1 MGRLTQVDKSGNWS
15 VKGLPWKKTYK
26 GQVITEETRGIIYG
40 ALCKLKDFEEI
51 CEDPKQLER
60 IDELFLEKCREVE
73 ELKRKV
79 KKREWIPVEQRLPE
93 LHKEQINGG
102 DYVMISD
109 PVLATDGNAVA
120 VLQYE
125 IDDESVS
132 GWVYDGMECERKI
145 THWMPMPD
153 PYRGDGEQ

>member
-1 MGRLTQVDKSGNWS
+1 MGRLTEVDESGNWS

-26 GQVITEETRGIIYG
+26 GQVITNETREIIYG

-73 ELKRKV
+73 ELKRKA
-79 KKREWIPVEQRLPE
+79 KKREWIPVEQRFPDMHE
-93 LHKEQINGG
+93 EYIGG
-102 DYVMISD
+102 SDCIMISD
-109 PVLATDGNAVA
+109 FVLATDGDFVI

-125 IDDESVS
+125 KDGEYFSGWIDD
-132 GWVYDGMECERKI
+132 GIKCKRKI
-145 THWMPMPD
+145 THWMPLPE
-153 PYRGDGEQ
+153 PYRKDE